1 MLSSECVLTPVQLK
15 WWNCSG
21 QLHDKRIGCQVVI
34 ITAYPTSCVIGV
46 SKSLLTIYIGM
57 GTPVWKWKHETNVY
71 LTPNIISYH
80 ITHESNPWICQQ
92 LWFNETKKDRWD
104 LVIAMPWNCLRLYFK
119 WFASFRYL
127 ILCQNLDKLLEIIIY
142 CFSLFV
148 LFLLAEFGKQSTP
161 FFAEDTDSVPPVL
174 VYKTR
179 INQIENICRKYGLE
193 PGSVGD
199 SSHDEEMNFIKIHSD
214 YTSKVPD
221 KVRCF

>member
-1 MLSSECVLTPVQLK
+1 M
-15 WWNCSG
+15 
-21 QLHDKRIGCQVVI
+21 
-34 ITAYPTSCVIGV
+34 
-46 SKSLLTIYIGM
+46 
-57 GTPVWKWKHETNVY
+57 
-71 LTPNIISYH
+71 
-80 ITHESNPWICQQ
+80 
-92 LWFNETKKDRWD
+92 
-104 LVIAMPWNCLRLYFK
+104 
-119 WFASFRYL
+119 
-127 ILCQNLDKLLEIIIY
+127 EIIIY

-148 LFLLAEFGKQSTP
+148 LFVLAEFGKQSTP

-221 KVRCF
+221 KVRCFKEDYFH